1 MAGRDGKRPANL
13 TGCISDR
20 LGLNRRATEYRTA
33 ARRRTYGIAS
43 LDNYTMTAFPVDPL
57 PDIEEFSSLLAIWD
71 AKRDGAQLPLKS
83 AFDIEDFG
91 GWLGRIAIS
100 EWEDGDCRFRLFGTQ
115 FVDLLGRDLTGE
127 LLCESLMPDL
137 VEPSKRHFAELRYGS
152 RIGHTTGYVPVP
164 GREFIAFNVLDLP
177 LWDAH
182 SQVGFFL
189 HGLVVGGPV
198 RDMETPDR
206 T

>member
-1 MAGRDGKRPANL
+1 
-13 TGCISDR
+13 
-20 LGLNRRATEYRTA
+20 
-33 ARRRTYGIAS
+33 
-43 LDNYTMTAFPVDPL
+43 MTAFPVDPL
-57 PDIEEFSSLLAIWD
+57 PDIDGFSSLLAIWD
-71 AKRDGAQLPLKS
+71 GKRDGTLLPPKT
-83 AFDIEDFG
+83 AFGIEDFG
-91 GWLGRIAIS
+91 AWVGRIAIS

-177 LWDAH
+177 LWDEQ
-182 SQVGFFL
+182 SEVGFFL
-189 HGLVVGGPV
+189 HGLIVGELVAPGLP
-198 RDMETPDR
+198 E
-206 T
+206 

>member
-1 MAGRDGKRPANL
+1 M
-13 TGCISDR
+13 
-20 LGLNRRATEYRTA
+20 
-33 ARRRTYGIAS
+33 
-43 LDNYTMTAFPVDPL
+43 
-57 PDIEEFSSLLAIWD
+57 LAIWD

-137 VEPSKRHFAELRYGS
+137 LELSKRHFAELRYGS

-164 GREFIAFNVLDLP
+164 GREFIAFRVLDLP